1 MQPTAQELVEKL
13 SIRIR
18 VCLQAYRNS
27 MTNDLGFSR
36 WGSMVQLSIAFFHN
50 LASRGESW

>member
-1 MQPTAQELVEKL
+1 MQPTAQALAEKL

-27 MTNDLGFSR
+27 MTNVSGFSR
-36 WGSMVQLSIAFFHN
+36 WH
-50 LASRGESW
+50 